1 MKKIKR
7 YFLPICDLKLNIPER
22 ILLLAPIMVWFSYQP
37 NFHIG
42 RSEGM
47 NIEFSLVMIYI
58 VTLAISGLFE
68 VYKNRQKLAKNRA
81 VWLTFGFLVWNA
93 IGILWGVN
101 KPRAFLTTGI
111 LGVLFLDLLTI
122 LSVRVKELAP
132 VIIKTY
138 IYMAVVMS
146 ILAILQVAYGAW
158 YDYGLC
164 NGCLARGFGFVRP
177 SGFTIEP
184 QFLGSLLIAP
194 IVLLVDRFIAKKST
208 KLDFFNLF
216 IMLVAMY
223 LTLSRGAIFSLIIA
237 LIFLVLLRSKNFKQA
252 ASFGILFLMNILISS
267 FLTGMV
273 IHGVFTQLNPR
284 VSDGFYDSISKS
296 VNQMSLGTIKLPNI
310 DEESASIDETEENVK
325 ESTSSTEP
333 QKAMFDGYVERSTE
347 ERTNMSSLAIR
358 TWQKDL
364 TTVLFGV
371 GPGGSGRAIY
381 NYTNETG
388 WEFEIVQNQYIET
401 LLENGL
407 VGAILFGLILGGF
420 FVKTRSNK
428 IAWAILI
435 AFMVQWNFFSG
446 LPNALHIYLIL
457 AIAFGIIVRAY
468 EKRPSIN

>member
-1 MKKIKR
+1 M
-7 YFLPICDLKLNIPER
+7 
-22 ILLLAPIMVWFSYQP
+22 
-37 NFHIG
+37 
-42 RSEGM
+42 
-47 NIEFSLVMIYI
+47 
-58 VTLAISGLFE
+58 T
-68 VYKNRQKLAKNRA
+68 
-81 VWLTFGFLVWNA
+81 
-93 IGILWGVN
+93 
-101 KPRAFLTTGI
+101 
-111 LGVLFLDLLTI
+111 
-122 LSVRVKELAP
+122 
-132 VIIKTY
+132 
-138 IYMAVVMS
+138 
-146 ILAILQVAYGAW
+146 
-158 YDYGLC
+158 
-164 NGCLARGFGFVRP
+164 
-177 SGFTIEP
+177 
-184 QFLGSLLIAP
+184 
-194 IVLLVDRFIAKKST
+194 
-208 KLDFFNLF
+208 
-216 IMLVAMY
+216 
-223 LTLSRGAIFSLIIA
+223 
-237 LIFLVLLRSKNFKQA
+237 
-252 ASFGILFLMNILISS
+252 
-267 FLTGMV
+267 
-273 IHGVFTQLNPR
+273 
-284 VSDGFYDSISKS
+284 
-296 VNQMSLGTIKLPNI
+296 LGTIKLPNI

-364 TTVLFGV
+364 PTVLFGV